1 LNERSTLPGRVAVE
15 GERPQAGHVLL
26 SGKDAHLTFGHDG
39 RISYQTQPADC
50 IYRPSIDLFFESA
63 IGHWN
68 GKMIAVVLT
77 GMGRDGARGMKALR
91 EAGAFTIA
99 TVLALPQIAP
109 AINELVSKSSTT
121 MFARSA
127 QRGSGTS
134 CLLS

>member
-1 LNERSTLPGRVAVE
+1 
-15 GERPQAGHVLL
+15 
-26 SGKDAHLTFGHDG
+26 
-39 RISYQTQPADC
+39 
-50 IYRPSIDLFFESA
+50 
-63 IGHWN
+63 
-68 GKMIAVVLT
+68 MIAVVLT

-99 TVLALPQIAP
+99 QDQFSSVVFGMPKSAINLGAATTVLALPQIAP

-127 QRGSGTS
+127 QRGSGKS